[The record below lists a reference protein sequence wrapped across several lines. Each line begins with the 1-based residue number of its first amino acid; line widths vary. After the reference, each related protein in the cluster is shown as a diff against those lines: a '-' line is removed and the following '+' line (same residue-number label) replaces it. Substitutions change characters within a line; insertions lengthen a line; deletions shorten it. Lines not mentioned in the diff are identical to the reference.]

1 MELRHLRYFVT
12 VAEELH
18 FGRAA
23 ARLNISQP
31 PLSQQIRQLEDELGF
46 PLFYRDK
53 HRVELTEAGKVYLE
67 ETRLMLAHVEQA
79 RAAAEKAHQGA
90 QGRLVIGFLG
100 STTYNIV
107 PMLQQFRFRYP
118 KVDLTL
124 HQMKTDRQ
132 LQALHDRSIHLGV
145 VRNPIQTP
153 VLTSDIYMKESFV
166 AIFPKQHSLA
176 VKERLCMQ
184 DLANEKFVLSSGYNG
199 TTYHE
204 AVISLC
210 DQAGFSPQIA
220 LEVPEIHTIVAFVS
234 EGMGVALVP
243 ASFKHQQNNAIVY
256 RELEDVTASLK
267 TVFIWRS
274 DEQSSVLQEFLKLSK
289 EYQDLHLYQ
298 SNTK

>member
-23 ARLNISQP
+23 VRLNMSQP

-46 PLFYRDK
+46 PLFYRDT

-67 ETRLMLAHVEQA
+67 ETRFMLAHIEQA

-90 QGRLVIGFLG
+90 KGRLVIGFLG

-107 PMLQQFRFRYP
+107 PILQQFRLRYP
-118 KVDLTL
+118 MVDLTL

-145 VRNPIQTP
+145 IRNPIQTP
-153 VLTSDIYMKESFV
+153 VLKSEVYMNESFV
-166 AIFPKQHSLA
+166 AIFPKEHPLA
-176 VKERLCMQ
+176 SKEQIYMR
-184 DLANEKFVLSSGYNG
+184 DLAEEKFILSSGYNG

-234 EGMGVALVP
+234 EGMGVALIP

-256 RELEDVTASLK
+256 RELEDVTTSLK
-267 TVFIWRS
+267 TVFVWRS
-274 DEQSSVLQEFLKLSK
+274 DEQSSVLKEFLQLSN
-289 EYQDLHLYQ
+289 ELR
-298 SNTK
+298 NTSYLPW